1 MCVCVCL
8 CAFLQSSPWHPFCS
22 SILGE
27 IDGLPCP
34 SSASQRIPKQAHILQ
49 SWLADDPGWGG
60 LKGNPPRDAR
70 TPETSNLALCRASK
84 TWFLGCSS
92 GNMDS
97 SRETQRVSLGVT
109 LPASTAMFTQSSRMV
124 PGRAKKNKKQTESR
138 KAPIQGSPDGL
149 RCKFPDGDRARFGV
163 NLRKLLAL
171 TVQQSSNLAV

>member
-1 MCVCVCL
+1 MCGTWH
-8 CAFLQSSPWHPFCS
+8 SSRCHT
-22 SILGE
+22 SIWGE

-34 SSASQRIPKQAHILQ
+34 PSASQRIPKQAHILQ

-60 LKGNPPRDAR
+60 CLKGNPPRDAC

-97 SRETQRVSLGVT
+97 SRETQRASLGVT

-124 PGRAKKNKKQTESR
+124 PGRAKKKKKTGSR

-149 RCKFPDGDRARFGV
+149 RCKFPDGKWARFGV